1 METRLDLCLKT
12 LDKAVPMDDET
23 RVILTLKEL
32 HEISNQIKLLKESVQ
47 KVQREHNL
55 LLEAS
60 EPRNEDD
67 SDNHDMNYHEETEET
82 EEEDDEDCFVPPP
95 AKKSKKN
102 LPPVSNDKNSA
113 RTLLVSPALRKLLS
127 YLNGLP
133 SCYRK
138 GDSALPSKF
147 DVLQG
152 KQFDYYGLHSAQC
165 KLNLWNNEGIDKWLR
180 RRAPVLKVHGLN
192 PALIWLIFTS
202 LYDGVL

>member
-47 KVQREHNL
+47 KVQRKPNL
-55 LLEAS
+55 LMEAS

-67 SDNHDMNYHEETEET
+67 SDSHEKNYDEETEG
-82 EEEDDEDCFVPPP
+82 EDDEDSFVPPP
-95 AKKSKKN
+95 AKRSKKF
-102 LPPVSNDKNSA
+102 LPPVSNDKDLA
-113 RTLLVSPALRKLLS
+113 ETLVVSPALRKLLS